1 MTTFLPAEKG
11 MTIRQPSTANLMLD
25 SADRDSTRFPSPYDF
40 QITRPQS
47 ILNGFFTR
55 IGTTELVLEWDTPS
69 ISGPSQAQDASG
81 ARSLVLN
88 IAGYGSNPILIPY
101 QKCWVKSA
109 AFFYNNLLQR
119 VSDLSGTTNFYFT
132 FDISGS
138 VYNLIGRSTAG
149 GTEVGYYF
157 EDTTLGRMAQIAGDG
172 PYFNSFSTAREI
184 NAPDF
189 RLVRYLDFVS
199 QQLTYNQDLKDAS
212 TKLKVVDVL
221 ARWYMDYDQEN
232 SYDQYGY
239 PIYMGYSPFC
249 IRRLFNPPKQIR
261 WDNIQPLGNLAFQVY
276 AALWPAAGAR
286 YDYDVIRN
294 PDYYNTQWLMT
305 LQISEV

>member
-25 SADRDSTRFPSPYDF
+25 SADRDDTRYPSPWDF
-40 QITRPQS
+40 QINRPQS
-47 ILNGFFTR
+47 LLNGFFTR

-69 ISGPSQAQDASG
+69 ISGPSQTQDASG

-88 IAGYGSNPILIPY
+88 INGYGSNPVLIPY

-109 AFFYNNLLQR
+109 QFWFDNMIQR
-119 VSDLSGTTNFYFT
+119 VNDLSGTTNFYFT

-149 GTEVGYYF
+149 GLQGYYF
-157 EDTTLGRMAQIAGDG
+157 NDSTLGRMAQVAGDG
-172 PYFNSFSTAREI
+172 PYFNSYRTAREI

-189 RLVRYLDFVS
+189 RLVRYLDFIS
-199 QQLTYNQDLKDAS
+199 PQLTYNQDLKDSS

-221 ARWYMDYDQEN
+221 ARWYMAYDQEN
-232 SYDQYGY
+232 SEDAYGF

-261 WDNIQPLGNLAFQVY
+261 WDNIQPLGNLSFQVW
-276 AALWPAAGAR
+276 AQLWPAAGNR
-286 YDYDVIRN
+286 YTYGPILN
-294 PDYYNTQWLMT
+294 PDYYNTEWLMT
-305 LQISEV
+305 LQISEC